1 MKKEIEVEARKEIC
15 KKISEAYNG
24 YNDIIAKIADNA
36 VLYVSN
42 ENGVVWVWDSVT
54 FTEFLN
60 MGVIDTSYYV
70 YRFRLVNG
78 ILVTVKA

>member
-1 MKKEIEVEARKEIC
+1 MKKEIDVEARKEIC
-15 KKISEAYNG
+15 KKILEAYKG
-24 YNDIIAKIADNA
+24 YEDIITEIADNA
-36 VLYVSN
+36 ILYVSS

-60 MGVIDTSYYV
+60 LGVIDTSYYV

-78 ILVTVKA
+78 VLVTVKA

>member
-24 YNDIIAKIADNA
+24 YNDIIVKIADNA

-42 ENGVVWVWDSVT
+42 ENGAVWVWDFVT

-78 ILVTVKA
+78 VLVTVKA

>member
-36 VLYVSN
+36 ILYVSN
-42 ENGVVWVWDSVT
+42 ENGIVWVWDFVT

-78 ILVTVKA
+78 VLVTVKA